1 MVVICYTTKLKIEIR
16 DIKKHT
22 SIWCT
27 CFEHEYLRMIIW
39 NKPKYIIAECRQND
53 GKGYFYKVFF
63 SWSGRHV
70 DLN

>member
-1 MVVICYTTKLKIEIR
+1 MVVICYTTKLKIEIG

-39 NKPKYIIAECRQND
+39 NKTNI
-53 GKGYFYKVFF
+53 
-63 SWSGRHV
+63 
-70 DLN
+70 